1 MKNKGFTLIELV
13 VAVAVTSILGVI
25 LTNLLTQTLRGQVKV
40 RIIDQVKQNG
50 QVSLDKISNEV
61 RQAQKVVCIG
71 TNQENQPPPQPND
84 TIVLFKNGSYI
95 RFRFYPQVD
104 SGTDIS
110 NGVIVR
116 SDFDAS
122 AIPTGLTDPMLCTS
136 PQSLTFGQE
145 YNVTDTD
152 TINGISIKY
161 DGSTP
166 IFAKNSA
173 PGYSDTV
180 AIRFK
185 AFQGVKAGT
194 TYESAVGDGIAFGTT
209 VQVRGGKQ

>member
-50 QVSLDKISNEV
+50 QVTLDKISNEV

-71 TNQENQPPPQPND
+71 TNQDSIGQPND
-84 TIVLFKNGSYI
+84 TIVIFKNGSYI
-95 RFRFYPQVD
+95 RFRFYPQVN

-122 AIPTGLTDPMLCTS
+122 AIPNAMTDSMLCIS
-136 PQSLTFGQE
+136 PRSLTFGQE

-185 AFQGVKAGT
+185 AFQGVQAGT